1 MSSLDMTVVK
11 SLFQSLDKASAGE
24 PVSFRVEVSNEHGMG
39 QLRVIVCDELTYS
52 LLLKGRKNLLTA
64 EN

>member
-24 PVSFRVEVSNEHGMG
+24 PVSFRVEVSNKDGMG